1 MYCESLDGGS
11 LPPSLNT
18 AVITLL
24 LKPGRTSTLCGSYR
38 PISLLNNDLKILCK
52 ALARRLELSLPEI
65 VHSDQ
70 NGFVQ
75 GRQGFHNIRRVLNI
89 VFNKSGHTDTA
100 ILSLDA
106 EKAFD
111 RVEWLYLFETLQ
123 RFGIGGKFLG
133 WIRLLYAGPQAVVLT
148 NGLFSTPF
156 ELHRGTT
163 QGCPPVAPAIYPRYR
178 ATCYGHSKKTPTWM
192 E

>member
-1 MYCESLDGGS
+1 YKEPLDSGS
-11 LPPSLNT
+11 FPPSLNM
-18 AVITLL
+18 AAITLL
-24 LKPGRTSTLCGSYR
+24 LKPGKASNLCGSYR

-52 ALARRLELSLPEI
+52 ALARRLDTLLPQM

-89 VFNKSGHTDTA
+89 LFENSVCMDTA

-111 RVEWLYLFETLQ
+111 EVEWHFLFVVEVYLTAWL
-123 RFGIGGKFLG
+123 
-133 WIRLLYAGPQAVVLT
+133 
-148 NGLFSTPF
+148 
-156 ELHRGTT
+156 
-163 QGCPPVAPAIYPRYR
+163 
-178 ATCYGHSKKTPTWM
+178 M
-192 E
+192 